1 MHPELNLNLISMK
14 KIFIVLFITYSSITV
29 YAQNTKNKVS
39 KDSVIVDSKV
49 EFFIYDGPY
58 GEKENIKVPAIKFIL
73 TVKNKGTNPIP
84 DLGVTN
90 RSEYVNLFINDSL
103 NNPVSMYNGTEAI
116 GTHLIKKNGSDTY
129 TWWVFENEGYGKIF
143 TVKWQ
148 YMNLFSKKIK
158 VNVTKKTI
166 E

>member
-1 MHPELNLNLISMK
+1 MK